1 MEEEE
6 EEDIP
11 TFLMLRAAN
20 GQGNARRA
28 EEREERVLAV
38 TTHHTRLVK
47 ISITKYWATFII
59 F

>member
-20 GQGNARRA
+20 GQGN
-28 EEREERVLAV
+28 
-38 TTHHTRLVK
+38 TRK
-47 ISITKYWATFII
+47 ESIEY
-59 F
+59 